1 MLDLMNMTDQRG
13 DHASSMVDW
22 DGLDSFRVVVE
33 AVEDKTRFGH
43 TPADAAAASG
53 ASLHRVDC
61 W

>member
-1 MLDLMNMTDQRG
+1 MTDQRG

-33 AVEDKTRFGH
+33 AVEDKRRFGH
-43 TPADAAAASG
+43 IPADTAASG
-53 ASLHRVDC
+53 ASPYRVDY